1 MPTSGSNYNRGIQ
14 ANMPVHVLLFLIRFL
29 ILILTLINELIPW
42 KVYSKSVQD
51 VLHVLCT
58 ENEDENQEVRIPC
71 ILSPCSRNLENLTAL
86 QLVKKFPA
94 LY

>member
-1 MPTSGSNYNRGIQ
+1 
-14 ANMPVHVLLFLIRFL
+14 MPVYVLHLLIRFL

-51 VLHVLCT
+51 VLQVLCT
-58 ENEDENQEVRIPC
+58 EHEDENQEVRIPC
-71 ILSPCSRNLENLTAL
+71 VLSPCSRNLLEKLTAL

-94 LY
+94 LYGT